1 MMKAQYSVRF
11 LCRCFQV
18 SASGYYGWHQRQSKP
33 SARARANQELKT
45 HILRIH
51 QDSRQTYGSPR
62 IQVCL
67 RREGRSHGRNR
78 IGRLMREAKICG
90 RQRRRYRVRTTDS
103 NHDQPIAPNRL
114 AQQGPPSRPNQVW
127 VADITYVPTAEG
139 WLFLAAVVD
148 LHSRRVVGWSMG
160 QRIDTALV
168 LAAWNMA
175 VCHRQPAG
183 QLLFHSD
190 RGVQYASADFR
201 QSLKQQGVLS
211 SMSRKANC
219 YDNAAMEAFWSTLK
233 VELIYRR
240 PLGSRQEAEREIFN
254 YIETF
259 YNRRRLHS
267 SLGYQSPVDFECAN
281 N

>member
-1 MMKAQYSVRF
+1 MKAQYPLRF
-11 LCRCFQV
+11 LCRCFEV
-18 SASGYYGWHQRQSKP
+18 SASGYYAWCQRQSKP
-33 SARARANQELKT
+33 GARARANQELKT
-45 HILRIH
+45 HIVRIH
-51 QDSRQTYGSPR
+51 QDSRRTYGSPR

-67 RREGRSHGRNR
+67 RREGRAHGRNR
-78 IGRLMREAKICG
+78 IQRLMREANLCG

-114 AQQGPPSRPNQVW
+114 AQQDAPNRLNQVW

-139 WLFLAAVVD
+139 WLFLAAVLD
-148 LHSRRVVGWSMG
+148 LHSRRVVGWSMS

-201 QSLKQQGVLS
+201 QCLAQQGVLS

-233 VELIYRR
+233 MELIYRQSFANR
-240 PLGSRQEAEREIFN
+240 HQAEREIFD

-267 SLGYQSPVDFECAN
+267 SLGYQCPADFECAN